1 MHLGQHDLC
10 QMDLDYLR
18 SLSHEALLIVSERL
32 LQDLKEAHE
41 RLAQDSTNSSK
52 PPSSQPAYLG
62 LAWGGDESDSGEEAD
77 PTPPHRA
84 NDALCGEAVDEGPRE
99 AACAGEEAAEP
110 QARAPVPGQRT
121 TETPGRRPG
130 KPLGAPGY
138 GRTQVIPAHRTE
150 VHHAESCAACG
161 ARLSADAPFMARQ
174 GFYVLDIEVGAAERP
189 GLSLHCTLHHYGQT
203 QCGCGHWTRSVPATG
218 ERAWDKGRSA
228 PTALSEWR
236 LIGPTLASL
245 IVCLALRMRLSRA
258 RIRELLNDWLH
269 LELSIGLIDQC
280 IREAGL
286 AAAPLQELL
295 LEELRQADLLQADET
310 PWKERGHVLWLWV
323 FVSAQVVLFLVGRRT
338 RQVLRQVM
346 GERFA
351 GWLMSD
357 GHINYRGYPRRLRCL
372 AHLKRKARGLAQS
385 LDGEAREFGEAA
397 LIVLHVVFKQV
408 RDGPDAS
415 VYGPFLELF
424 KDLCELYRDVAHDKT
439 RELARE
445 FLHDW
450 EAIWAV
456 LDHPELPL
464 TNNEAERALRHW
476 VIARRISHGTR
487 TPEGSGVVGILAS
500 VIETCRARG
509 ILPWPY
515 LASVIARRRQGHPAP
530 PLAAAMA

>member
-1 MHLGQHDLC
+1 VE
-10 QMDLDYLR
+10 LR
-18 SLSHEALLIVSERL
+18 NCAKLFKLIADSSLAVSERL
-32 LQDLKEAHE
+32 LQDLKEVHG
-41 RLAQDSTNSSK
+41 RLAQDPTNSSK

-62 LAWGGDESDSGEEAD
+62 LPWDGDESDRDDEAD
-77 PTPPHRA
+77 PTPPHRV
-84 NDALCGEAVDEGPRE
+84 NDALCDAATDKGPQE
-99 AACAGEEAAEP
+99 PTDGGDEAAEP
-110 QARAPVPGQRT
+110 QAPAPSKASAEMPM
-121 TETPGRRPG
+121 RRPG
-130 KPLGAPGY
+130 KPPGAPGY
-138 GRTQVIPAHRTE
+138 GRTQVIPPRKTE
-150 VHHAESCAACG
+150 VHRSETCAACG
-161 ARLSADAPFMARQ
+161 APLLAGAPFVARQ
-174 GFYVLDIEVGAAERP
+174 GFYVLDVEVGDADRP
-189 GLSLHCTLHHYGQT
+189 GLSLRCTLHHYGQT
-203 QCGCGHWTRSVPATG
+203 QCGCGHWTHSVPATG
-218 ERAWDKGRSA
+218 DRAQSKGCKS
-228 PTALSEWR
+228 PTALSERR

-269 LELSIGLIDQC
+269 LELSTGLIDQC
-280 IREAGL
+280 VREAGL
-286 AAAPLQELL
+286 AAAPLQAQL

-323 FVSAQVVLFLVGRRT
+323 FVSTQVVLFVVGRRT
-338 RQVLRQVM
+338 RQVLRQVL

-385 LDGEAREFGEAA
+385 LDCEAREFGEAA

-408 RDGPDAS
+408 RDGPEAS

-445 FLHDW
+445 FLYDW
-450 EAIWAV
+450 AAIWVV

-487 TPEGSGVVGILAS
+487 TPEGSRVLGILAS

-515 LASVIARRRQGHPAP
+515 LASVIAQRRQGHSAP
-530 PLAAAMA
+530 PLAAAAA